1 MKGSA
6 AVTIAVAR
14 RVSVSVWLPADAHNQ
29 LAGAASEEGVSLPV
43 LARRAAACA
52 VATIGGRIGIPTPSV
67 EATEEIRAAGYELN
81 RLLPALGAATTPVQ
95 ERAVATRLG
104 GALER
109 VATASDGLCLHS
121 PSKSAKPLPRSGTGA
136 LRQQWRLVRVT
147 TDPDTARC
155 WEQAARAAGF
165 RSTANWVRDAL
176 AGVYALAVSRPPTL
190 VTIDAR
196 VVAGRVLGLLAQTGT
211 IIATRPHLG
220 VVLGGRLEVAE
231 AALWTGLHSLLTYGG
246 HPTARR

>member
-1 MKGSA
+1 M
-6 AVTIAVAR
+6 TIETLT
-14 RVSVSVWLPADAHNQ
+14 RVSVSVWLPTEAHDQ
-29 LAGAASEEGVSLPV
+29 LTVVAAGEGVSLPV

-52 VATIGGRIGIPTPSV
+52 VETSGGRVGIPTPTV
-67 EATEEIRAAGYELN
+67 EAAEEIRAAGYELN
-81 RLLPALGAATTPVQ
+81 RLLPALGAATTPAQ
-95 ERAVATRLG
+95 EKAVATRVSV
-104 GALER
+104 ALER
-109 VATASDGLCLHS
+109 ITKVSGELCLRPS
-121 PSKSAKPLPRSGTGA
+121 SKSPKPLHRNDTGDPRK
-136 LRQQWRLVRVT
+136 RWRLVRVT

-176 AGVYALAVSRPPTL
+176 AGLHTLAVSRPPTL
-190 VTIDAR
+190 VTREAR

-220 VVLGGRLEVAE
+220 VDLSARLDVAE

-246 HPTARR
+246 HPMARR